1 MNATA
6 SPDRGD
12 IPLCHVSIVSP
23 FLDFFSEM
31 GAPLKRGLVR
41 AKLPTRIVDERDGY
55 VPCRAFSQWVASEG
69 RSQGIDD
76 IGSRVFHHSGIDGLH
91 QSLTASIAVSPT
103 LFQGLRRLCALAQ
116 RESFRVQMWIEEDET
131 DLLLCHRGSFPR
143 NVSGQ
148 VELTWWTL
156 GIMTCVVR
164 LFLGQTWLPMRMGV
178 PAQGEVSRFAT
189 EIYPDIRF
197 VAEEEHAW
205 IAVPSRHLAAS
216 PCGEPPAAAAALPEP
231 IDDLVASLK
240 QALLL
245 YPYNTFPTINV
256 VAEMAGTS
264 VRTIQRRI
272 AGTGTTFREVVGEVR
287 MDGAVRL
294 LLNQDMR
301 ITDVARETGYDD
313 SSHFARAFRRR
324 AGISPREYRSH
335 HATTQ

>member
-1 MNATA
+1 MSATT

-31 GAPLKRGLVR
+31 GAPLKRGLAR

-55 VPCRAFSQWVASEG
+55 VPCRAFTQWVASES

-76 IGSRVFHHSGIDGLH
+76 IGSRVFHHSGLDGLH
-91 QSLTASIAVSPT
+91 QSLTASIAASPN
-103 LFQGLRRLCALAQ
+103 LLQGLRRLCTLAQ
-116 RESFRVQMWIEEDET
+116 RESPRVQMWLEREEN

-156 GIMTCVVR
+156 GIMTSVVR
-164 LFLGQTWLPMRMGV
+164 LFLGQTWLPMRMGF
-178 PAQGEVSRFAT
+178 PAQGGVSRFAA
-189 EIYPDIRF
+189 EIYPDVRF

-205 IAVPSRHLAAS
+205 IAVSSRHLAVSA
-216 PCGEPPAAAAALPEP
+216 CGEPPARAATLPEP
-231 IDDLVASLK
+231 TDDLVASLK
-240 QALLL
+240 RALLL
-245 YPYNTFPTINV
+245 YQYNSFPTIDL

-264 VRTIQRRI
+264 LRTIQRRI
-272 AGTGTTFREVVGEVR
+272 TGAGTNYRELIGEIR
-287 MDGAVRL
+287 MDRAVRL
-294 LLNQDMR
+294 LLDQDMR
-301 ITDVARETGYDD
+301 ISDVAREVGYDD

-324 AGISPREYRSH
+324 AGISPHKYR
-335 HATTQ
+335 HAHAQQ